1 MKRKKRRRQF
11 FALLLCVMLAL
22 NVVIPASAT
31 EVWALAEETEAQQGD
46 TEIQQGDTETQ
57 QEETEAQQGETED
70 QQKETED
77 QQKETEGQQK
87 ETGGQQEEIEDQQ
100 EETEGQQEET
110 EAQEEKIKADGDE
123 VQTDQEEENAVESV
137 DKLRTLEYE
146 DEEVVIHLT
155 ATESTL
161 QNVAD
166 LRVTPIKEN
175 KEETQG
181 RYEEIAEQI
190 DKKAAEESKKVLGF
204 FAYDITLLDAEGN
217 EIEPDGIVRVF
228 VEYKEAAVPETLA
241 AEDIDAAKI
250 TVMHHKEDAEGVIEE
265 ALEATVTTTDQIKV
279 ENAEFVTDSF
289 SVFTILW
296 MQDDEA
302 GDALPLIDQKAEP
315 LTTVETVDHEAAG
328 IVMKMTNYSE
338 GGNGFYGLG
347 GGYGNGTIKPGL
359 VKNVLVDGYP
369 VARNGAQQSLK
380 NAFANGTSVNHLF
393 LKDTYDTSGYYE
405 YSSFENYAYLENND
419 FIVYRQLGTPN
430 GSTDPAYYFYQR
442 GNFFPYNAIEA
453 GKFAGNTNLYDEY
466 GIELAET
473 HPRYHEK
480 LYQTQGKT
488 DFYFGMYMEVPFVQ
502 PKDGLAEFK
511 EQRSP
516 MRYEFNGDD
525 DLWVFIDEV
534 LVLDIGGIH
543 DAHSGYI
550 DFSTGEV
557 GWYDCA
563 TGGTPSLSTTTIKA
577 MFQKAGIF
585 PDGTAWKAEKVNE
598 YFTGNTFSD
607 YTAHT
612 LKMFYMERGAGA
624 SNLHIKFNIPVIPK
638 GTFDV
643 SKELTNTDKEKYA
656 NVQFAFQAFAQKI
669 VSVDENT
676 GVETYDP
683 DQYEPLTSAVYK
695 GTDTPIVFQNDQ
707 TFEDVSY
714 NNVFYLKSG
723 ETARFSGLQENRK
736 YYLVEIGV
744 HAKEFD
750 KVVINGVGYK
760 EYSEEEQSSG
770 IIDNIETTRAEVCKR
785 PLVVYE
791 NNCSVYNSRE
801 LRITKEMKM
810 GQTTKDTFTFQVLL
824 ENQEGALAPYVGP
837 YYMQDSD
844 KNYYYYENGE
854 LIENGKDAIV
864 CGTST
869 AEGLISGI
877 GAGYTISITQILSGT
892 EFQVT
897 EANYDT
903 EKYKIP
909 VKTLVEETY
918 DITAID
924 GADGSIKLG
933 EDAEVVITNALKIEK
948 QWQLLKKS
956 SSDGKL
962 LEGAKF
968 KLELMPASNLVYYG
982 ISEKNDGK
990 VIWYTDE
997 KCSVQAESIS
1007 DGTYK
1012 MTEIHAPAGYAVSN
1026 EAWTVVMKEN
1036 MPEITT
1042 SGTGVLPEIEMI
1054 DGNDV
1059 KIEVHTYYFENEALY
1074 ELPSTGGVGICS
1086 YIMEGITCML
1096 GAAYAWFENGYK
1108 CKKYK

>member
-1 MKRKKRRRQF
+1 MKSKKKRRQL

-22 NVVIPASAT
+22 NVVLSASASEIAEGTTDTIETSEEPSIEAEEETQEKKT
-31 EVWALAEETEAQQGD
+31 EVQQEDTETQEEEAETKREETEAQGEEEEAQG
-46 TEIQQGDTETQ
+46 EETETQ
-57 QEETEAQQGETED
+57 QEETEAG
-70 QQKETED
+70 
-77 QQKETEGQQK
+77 
-87 ETGGQQEEIEDQQ
+87 QEE
-100 EETEGQQEET
+100 
-110 EAQEEKIKADGDE
+110 IKADGDE
-123 VQTDQEEENAVESV
+123 PEAEQEEENAAESV
-137 DKLRTLEYE
+137 DEPRTLEYE
-146 DEEVVIHLT
+146 DDDVRIHLT
-155 ATESTL
+155 ATESAL
-161 QNVAD
+161 LNVTD

-175 KEETQG
+175 NEDTQG
-181 RYEEIAEQI
+181 KYVEIAEQI

-217 EIEPDGIVRVF
+217 ETEPDGMVKVLM
-228 VEYKEAAVPETLA
+228 EYKEASIPETVS
-241 AEDIDAAKI
+241 AEDTEATKI
-250 TVMHHKEDAEGVIEE
+250 TVIHHKEDAQGVVEE
-265 ALEATVTTTDQIKV
+265 ALEATVTTADQIKI
-279 ENAEFVTDSF
+279 EHAEFVTDSF

-296 MQDDEA
+296 LQDETEA
-302 GDALPLIDQKAEP
+302 DDLSLLAKKAEP

-328 IVMKMTNYSE
+328 IVMKMTNYLQ

-347 GGYGNGTIKPGL
+347 GGYGNGTIKPDL

-369 VARNGAQQSLK
+369 VAKNGNQQSLK

-405 YSSFENYAYLENND
+405 YSSFENYAYLENGN
-419 FIVYRQLGTPN
+419 FTVYQQLGTPK
-430 GSTDPAYYFYQR
+430 GSTDPGSYYYQR
-442 GNFFPYNAIEA
+442 GNFLPYNAIVA
-453 GKFAGNTNLYDEY
+453 GKFSGNTNLYDEY

-473 HPRYHEK
+473 DPRYNEK
-480 LYQTQGKT
+480 LYQTQGTT
-488 DFYFGMYMEVPFVQ
+488 DYYFGMYMEVPFVQ
-502 PKDGLAEFK
+502 PKEGLAEFK

-557 GWYDCA
+557 GWYDCE
-563 TGGTPSLSTTTIKA
+563 TGDAPVLSTTTIKA
-577 MFQKAGIF
+577 MFQEAGIF
-585 PDGTAWKAEKVNE
+585 PDGTAWKDENANE

-683 DQYEPLTSAVYK
+683 DQYVPLTSAVYK
-695 GTDTPIVFQNDQ
+695 GTDTPIVFLNDQ
-707 TFEDVSY
+707 TFDDVSY
-714 NNVFYLKSG
+714 DHVFYLKSG

-736 YYLVEIGV
+736 YYLAEIGV
-744 HAKEFD
+744 DAKEFD
-750 KVVINGVGYK
+750 KVVINGVGHK
-760 EYSEEEQSSG
+760 EYTEEEQSSG
-770 IIDNIETTRAEVCKR
+770 IIENVETARTEVSKR

-801 LRITKEMKM
+801 LRITKEMKT
-810 GQTTKDTFTFQVLL
+810 GQTTGDTFTFQILL
-824 ENQEGALAPYVGP
+824 ENKQGALAPYVGP

-854 LIENGKDAIV
+854 LINSGTDAVV

-877 GAGYTISITQILSGT
+877 GAGYTIIITQILSGT

-897 EANYDT
+897 EVNYDT
-903 EKYKIP
+903 AKYKIP
-909 VKTLVEETY
+909 VKTLVEGTY
-918 DITAID
+918 DTAAID

-933 EDAEVVITNALKIEK
+933 EDAEAVITNALKIEK

-968 KLELMPASNLVYYG
+968 KLEPVKENASVYYG
-982 ISEKNDGK
+982 LSRKDDGK

-997 KCSVQAESIS
+997 NCSVQAESIA
-1007 DGTYK
+1007 DGTYE
-1012 MTEIHAPAGYAVSN
+1012 MTEIQAPAGYAVSN
-1026 EAWTVVMKEN
+1026 ETWTVVIKASMA
-1036 MPEITT
+1036 EITVGET
-1042 SGTGVLPEIEMI
+1042 SVSPEIETI
-1054 DGNDV
+1054 DGDDV
-1059 KIEVHTYYFENEALY
+1059 EIEVHTYCFENEALY
-1074 ELPSTGGVGICS
+1074 ELPSTGGMGICS
-1086 YIMEGITCML
+1086 YIMKGITCML
-1096 GAAYAWFENGYK
+1096 GAAYALFENAYK
-1108 CKKYK
+1108 CKKYKS